1 MYVTESP
8 LHMVDDVT
16 LQIQIELQ
24 AALARIKSDSDLE
37 KQLIID
43 AIATLRQ
50 FTKEQSVFH
59 KCPIFLV

>member
-1 MYVTESP
+1 
-8 LHMVDDVT
+8 MVDDVT